1 MQTLG
6 ISDSTP
12 RTENRLKS
20 LFWPSIRHETDV
32 DYVSQQGFWICLL
45 AAAST
50 LVLETLQ
57 GSPLAALFEAT
68 FFLLGGIGVRA
79 RSRFAAVTVFL
90 ASLLSSLV
98 LQRLTG
104 NGFGFLRILVL
115 ALLLANIRG
124 TWLSALWRR
133 IATEPPPVPLNETIW
148 DKLTDRLPIYLWP
161 KTKWL
166 FYVLAVVE
174 NLLLLVVL
182 FAPRNMLS

>member
-12 RTENRLKS
+12 RTESRLKS
-20 LFWPSIRHETDV
+20 LFWPTIRHETDV
-32 DYVSQQGFWICLL
+32 DYISQQGFWICIL
-45 AAAST
+45 AAAGT
-50 LVLETLQ
+50 LVVDLLQ
-57 GSPLAALFEAT
+57 GSLVAGLFEAI
-68 FFLLGGIGVRA
+68 FFLLGGVGVRA

-104 NGFGFLRILVL
+104 SGFSIPRIIVL
-115 ALLLANIRG
+115 ALLLANVRAI
-124 TWLSALWRR
+124 WLSAMWRGS
-133 IATEPPPVPLNETIW
+133 ATEPPPVPLNETFL
-148 DKLTDRLPIYLWP
+148 DKLSDRLPIYLWP

-166 FYVLAVVE
+166 FYVFAVVE
-174 NLLLLVVL
+174 NVLLFVVL